1 MPEEDIAPEKSILK
15 DSIDPGRRNFVMGG
29 SFFAA
34 VGGLFV
40 SYGAFAGHALR
51 FLYPAKTNDLRWLYV
66 GNVDAID
73 EGSALDYKTP
83 QGASVTIARQ
93 GSTGSAEDF
102 IALSSVCPHL
112 GCQVHWEGQN
122 DRFFCPCHNG
132 AFDPKGKGIAGP
144 PGDAGQSLPQY
155 PLKIEKGLLYIEV
168 SVIAVS

>member
-1 MPEEDIAPEKSILK
+1 MPDEKSVNS
-15 DSIDPGRRNFVMGG
+15 SIDPERRSFVMGG

-34 VGGLFV
+34 AGGLLV

-51 FLYPAKTNDLRWLYV
+51 FLYPAKANDLRWLYV
-66 GNVDAID
+66 GNVDAIHESD
-73 EGSALDYKTP
+73 AIDYKTP
-83 QGASVTIARQ
+83 AGASVTIARQ

-132 AFDPKGKGIAGP
+132 VFDRKGKGIAGP

-168 SVIAVS
+168 SVHA